1 MQLSNVALPPDRRYD
16 AGTVKPVDPA
26 PVLLAQYMNVSEA
39 MVAKSILESAGIES
53 FLANSNIVHMY
64 WLIPN
69 VFGGVKLFVRADDLE
84 AADGILKQSTV
95 AKFDGEG
102 IGEYVQPHC
111 PGCESTDVSF
121 EGPEKPERDASRF
134 VIPSVSA
141 IQQNSAAQYW
151 QCRVCGRR
159 WKESDPDLP
168 PASEPE
174 SKK

>member
-1 MQLSNVALPPDRRYD
+1 M
-16 AGTVKPVDPA
+16 
-26 PVLLAQYMNVSEA
+26 LLAQYMKVSEA

-64 WLIPN
+64 CLIPN

-84 AADGILKQSTV
+84 AADGILKPSTL

-102 IGEYVQPHC
+102 TGECVQPHC

-121 EGPEKPERDASRF
+121 EGPEEPERAVSRF
-134 VIPSVSA
+134 VVPSVPA

-151 QCRVCGRR
+151 QCHVCGRR

-168 PASEPE
+168 PACEAKL
-174 SKK
+174 KK

>member
-1 MQLSNVALPPDRRYD
+1 MDSP
-16 AGTVKPVDPA
+16 

-39 MVAKSILESAGIES
+39 MVAKSIRRSAGIES

-84 AADGILKQSTV
+84 AADGILKQSTL
-95 AKFDGEG
+95 ATFAGEG
-102 IGEYVQPHC
+102 MGEYVRPHC

-121 EGPEKPERDASRF
+121 EGPEKPDGDGSRF
-134 VIPSVSA
+134 VVPSVSV
-141 IQQNSAAQYW
+141 IQQNNAAQYW
-151 QCRVCGRR
+151 QCHVCGRR

-168 PASEPE
+168 PAFGPE
-174 SKK
+174 LKK